1 MSNTVTLRMQYNA
14 DSVVIFEVDT
24 HSKYEV
30 ARFTESE
37 LHETD
42 GLPETIAQFRTLV
55 EQNPQALLAKLY
67 GSVERW
73 ETIKSEKEIGSV

>member
-1 MSNTVTLRMQYNA
+1 MSHSTTLRMQYNA
-14 DSVVIFEVDT
+14 DSVVIFEVDR
-24 HSKYEV
+24 HRKYEV

-37 LHETD
+37 LHETN

-55 EQNPQALLAKLY
+55 EDNPNALLAKLY

-73 ETIKSEKEIGSV
+73 ERIKPEKEMSSA